1 MTAVTSAFPLIG
13 NLLGLPH
20 GWARGLGVVGAAQTS
35 YLDDFCSPIFFGTSG
50 FVNPAGN
57 IMLYIV
63 TAEEAGHF
71 TDGIDP
77 NSTLSQTALIGLSTQ
92 ANLVQQLGPSSGG
105 SFAPN
110 TRYCFNGFSIK
121 ALLQGAPSFWSLL
134 VLNLLGGPLSVTI
147 PPYAAHTTQT

>member
-20 GWARGLGVVGAAQTS
+20 GWARGLGSIGTAQTS
-35 YLDDFCSPIFFGTSG
+35 YLDDFCSPLFFGTSG

-57 IMLYIV
+57 IILYMI

-77 NSTLSQTALIGLSTQ
+77 NSSLSQSALIGISTQ
-92 ANLVQQLGPSSGG
+92 ANLVQRLGSNSGA
-105 SFAPN
+105 SFMPN
-110 TRYCFNGFSIK
+110 TRYCFNSFSIK
-121 ALLQGAPSFWSLL
+121 ALLQGTPAFWSLL

-147 PPYAAHTTQT
+147 PPYAVHTTQT